1 MKIDDL
7 SQPAVSPNGQR
18 IAFIFNGDVWKVN
31 LDGSRLK
38 QRTSTDQTEAEPVWA
53 PDSQSLALVVDPSSG
68 VLNLWAG
75 GNAPG
80 NPSKNVRPLARVRAH
95 WREIMGKQR
104 KKWPTDTKEQIVL
117 AVLGGQL
124 SVAEAARQHGVNES
138 LIHTWKAQF
147 LEAGRARLAG
157 DRTDDR
163 HGELERENERL
174 KALVGEKELALHIAK
189 KARGL

>member
-1 MKIDDL
+1 
-7 SQPAVSPNGQR
+7 
-18 IAFIFNGDVWKVN
+18 
-31 LDGSRLK
+31 
-38 QRTSTDQTEAEPVWA
+38 
-53 PDSQSLALVVDPSSG
+53 
-68 VLNLWAG
+68 
-75 GNAPG
+75 
-80 NPSKNVRPLARVRAH
+80 
-95 WREIMGKQR
+95 MGKQR
-104 KKWPTDTKEQIVL
+104 KKWPTETKEQIVL

-124 SVAEAARQHGVNES
+124 NVAEAARQHGVNES

-174 KALVGEKELALHIAK
+174 KVVVGEKELALHIAK

>member
-1 MKIDDL
+1 M
-7 SQPAVSPNGQR
+7 V
-18 IAFIFNGDVWKVN
+18 
-31 LDGSRLK
+31 
-38 QRTSTDQTEAEPVWA
+38 
-53 PDSQSLALVVDPSSG
+53 
-68 VLNLWAG
+68 
-75 GNAPG
+75 
-80 NPSKNVRPLARVRAH
+80 
-95 WREIMGKQR
+95 KQR

-117 AVLGGQL
+117 SVLGGQL
-124 SVAEAARQHGVNES
+124 NVAEAARQHGVNES

-174 KALVGEKELALHIAK
+174 KVLVGEKELALHIAK

>member
-1 MKIDDL
+1 
-7 SQPAVSPNGQR
+7 
-18 IAFIFNGDVWKVN
+18 
-31 LDGSRLK
+31 
-38 QRTSTDQTEAEPVWA
+38 
-53 PDSQSLALVVDPSSG
+53 
-68 VLNLWAG
+68 
-75 GNAPG
+75 
-80 NPSKNVRPLARVRAH
+80 
-95 WREIMGKQR
+95 MGKQR

-124 SVAEAARQHGVNES
+124 NVSEAARQHGVNES

-157 DRTDDR
+157 NRTDDR

-174 KALVGEKELALHIAK
+174 KVLVGEKELALHIAK

>member
-1 MKIDDL
+1 
-7 SQPAVSPNGQR
+7 
-18 IAFIFNGDVWKVN
+18 
-31 LDGSRLK
+31 
-38 QRTSTDQTEAEPVWA
+38 
-53 PDSQSLALVVDPSSG
+53 
-68 VLNLWAG
+68 
-75 GNAPG
+75 
-80 NPSKNVRPLARVRAH
+80 
-95 WREIMGKQR
+95 MGKQR

-163 HGELERENERL
+163 NGELERENERL

>member
-1 MKIDDL
+1 M
-7 SQPAVSPNGQR
+7 
-18 IAFIFNGDVWKVN
+18 
-31 LDGSRLK
+31 
-38 QRTSTDQTEAEPVWA
+38 
-53 PDSQSLALVVDPSSG
+53 
-68 VLNLWAG
+68 
-75 GNAPG
+75 
-80 NPSKNVRPLARVRAH
+80 
-95 WREIMGKQR
+95 
-104 KKWPTDTKEQIVL
+104 L

-138 LIHTWKAQF
+138 LIHNWKAQF
-147 LEAGRARLAG
+147 LEAGRVRISGRAAPGPARLAG

>member
-1 MKIDDL
+1 
-7 SQPAVSPNGQR
+7 
-18 IAFIFNGDVWKVN
+18 
-31 LDGSRLK
+31 
-38 QRTSTDQTEAEPVWA
+38 
-53 PDSQSLALVVDPSSG
+53 
-68 VLNLWAG
+68 
-75 GNAPG
+75 
-80 NPSKNVRPLARVRAH
+80 
-95 WREIMGKQR
+95 MGKQR

-117 AVLGGQL
+117 TVLGGQL
-124 SVAEAARQHGVNES
+124 SVAEAARQHSVNES

-174 KALVGEKELALHIAK
+174 KVLVGEKELALHIAK